1 MNKITIE
8 TLATEYNNRANESLK
23 DQYLE
28 DILEIKKYIPF
39 NLKVTLA
46 EKLMEVTMYDKK
58 KNVHVNS
65 VAQYLLFCRIILE
78 NYTNITIGENFHE
91 KYDLLKESGILDK
104 IMTKIPEGEM
114 AELNTVISM
123 AREDVRTN
131 AYEPH
136 AFIAG
141 QVERFGTLIGTILD
155 PVIGKLADEVRN
167 LDNATV
173 EKMGK
178 TLDRV
183 FKKYANGGASV
194 KRVK

>member
-8 TLATEYNNRANESLK
+8 TLATEYNNRATESLK

-91 KYDLLKESGILDK
+91 EYDLLKESGILDK

-123 AREDVRTN
+123 TREDVRTN

-155 PVIGKLADEVRN
+155 PVIGKLADEVKN

-183 FKKYANGGASV
+183 FKKYANGSASV

>member
-8 TLATEYNNRANESLK
+8 TLATEYNNRATESLK

-104 IMTKIPEGEM
+104 IMVKIPEGEM

-123 AREDVRTN
+123 TREDVRTN

-141 QVERFGTLIGTILD
+141 QVERFGILIGTLLD
-155 PVIGKLADEVRN
+155 PVIGKLADEVKN

-183 FKKYANGGASV
+183 FKKYANGGAGV
-194 KRVK
+194 KKVK

>member
-8 TLATEYNNRANESLK
+8 TLVTEYNNRANESLK

-91 KYDLLKESGILDK
+91 EYDLLKESGILDK

-114 AELNTVISM
+114 AELNTMISM

-141 QVERFGTLIGTILD
+141 QVERFGTLIGTLLD
-155 PVIGKLADEVRN
+155 PVIGKLANEIKN

-183 FKKYANGGASV
+183 LTKYANGGASV

>member
-8 TLATEYNNRANESLK
+8 TLATEYNNRATESLK
-23 DQYLE
+23 EQSLE
-28 DILEIKKYIPF
+28 DVLEIKKYIPF

-65 VAQYLLFCRIILE
+65 AAQYLLFCRIILE

-91 KYDLLKESGILDK
+91 EYDLLKESGILDK

-183 FKKYANGGASV
+183 FRKYVNGGAGV

>member
-1 MNKITIE
+1 MTKITIE
-8 TLATEYNNRANESLK
+8 KLATEYNNRANENLK

-28 DILEIKKYIPF
+28 DTLEIKKYIPF

-46 EKLMEVTMYDKK
+46 EKLMEVTMYDKN

-65 VAQYLLFCRIILE
+65 AAQYLLFCRIVLK
-78 NYTNITIGENFHE
+78 NYTNITIGENLHE
-91 KYDLLKESGILDK
+91 EYDLLKESGILDK
-104 IMTKIPEGEM
+104 IMVKIPEGEM

-141 QVERFGTLIGTILD
+141 QVERFGTLIGTLLD
-155 PVIGKLADEVRN
+155 PVIGKLADEVKN

-183 FKKYANGGASV
+183 FKKYAGSGADL

>member
-8 TLATEYNNRANESLK
+8 TLATEYNNRATESLK

-91 KYDLLKESGILDK
+91 EYDLLKESGILDK

-123 AREDVRTN
+123 TREDVRTN

-141 QVERFGTLIGTILD
+141 QVERFGILIGTILD
-155 PVIGKLADEVRN
+155 PVIGKLADEVKN

>member
-104 IMTKIPEGEM
+104 IMVKIPEGEM

-141 QVERFGTLIGTILD
+141 QVERFGTLIGTLLD
-155 PVIGKLADEVRN
+155 PVIGKLADEVKN

-183 FKKYANGGASV
+183 FKKYAGSGADL

>member
-8 TLATEYNNRANESLK
+8 TLATEYNNRATESLK

-65 VAQYLLFCRIILE
+65 VAQYLLFCRIILK

-91 KYDLLKESGILDK
+91 EYDLLKESGILDK

-141 QVERFGTLIGTILD
+141 QVERFGTLIGTLLD
-155 PVIGKLADEVRN
+155 PVIGKLADEIKN

-178 TLDRV
+178 MLDRV